1 MVGKWTCSYKHK
13 ADSAFLI
20 DVMAAI
26 RRVPLAG
33 LTQFSDLLL
42 KFAETNAVNHHYGRC
57 DYIFDIYND
66 DPSVKDTERLR
77 RCSTTPAVLSSVEL
91 TTPIPKDITT
101 FWPSNQNK
109 VLLETLIYGYL
120 RDSSLESHKEP
131 TILSQLCIDS
141 NEWQCIKIHDGT
153 EDTMQHL
160 QSQIEE
166 ADLHI
171 PMHVLDCLRGGYKTC
186 VVISN
191 DTDVT
196 VALLFYVPT
205 FLQEGLQELWVKAGR
220 GNTTRFVPLHILHE
234 RLGTRMCTVL
244 PALHSLTGCDITS
257 KTGTKIAALK
267 ADPVANLQGFGATAP
282 LVPSLIQ
289 QAEQYLVH
297 VIDAGNKSS
306 NFLQLR
312 AHHFHFSK
320 SASHQN
326 LPPTSQ
332 GLEPHIY
339 RAFYN
344 AYITMHVLDRQLN
357 VGTADLDPL
366 DYGFLQENGNLLP
379 STSWRSLEPRW
390 SVVCQCGKCTRVTC
404 PCRTAMVKCS
414 VFCKCQKTESCR
426 NPHNWSDRQ
435 F

>member
-1 MVGKWTCSYKHK
+1 
-13 ADSAFLI
+13 
-20 DVMAAI
+20 
-26 RRVPLAG
+26 
-33 LTQFSDLLL
+33 
-42 KFAETNAVNHHYGRC
+42 
-57 DYIFDIYND
+57 
-66 DPSVKDTERLR
+66 
-77 RCSTTPAVLSSVEL
+77 
-91 TTPIPKDITT
+91 
-101 FWPSNQNK
+101 
-109 VLLETLIYGYL
+109 
-120 RDSSLESHKEP
+120 
-131 TILSQLCIDS
+131 
-141 NEWQCIKIHDGT
+141 
-153 EDTMQHL
+153 MQHL

-186 VVISN
+186 
-191 DTDVT
+191 

-234 RLGTRMCTVL
+234 RLGTRMCTML

-257 KTGTKIAALK
+257 KIGTKKAALK

-297 VIDAGNKSS
+297 VIDDGNKSS

-312 AHHFHFSK
+312 ASLLKVNFTPESTTD
-320 SASHQN
+320 
-326 LPPTSQ
+326 PQ

-379 STSWRSLEPRW
+379 STSWRSLEPR
-390 SVVCQCGKCTRVTC
+390 
-404 PCRTAMVKCS
+404 
-414 VFCKCQKTESCR
+414 
-426 NPHNWSDRQ
+426 
-435 F
+435 

>member
-1 MVGKWTCSYKHK
+1 M
-13 ADSAFLI
+13 
-20 DVMAAI
+20 
-26 RRVPLAG
+26 
-33 LTQFSDLLL
+33 
-42 KFAETNAVNHHYGRC
+42 
-57 DYIFDIYND
+57 
-66 DPSVKDTERLR
+66 
-77 RCSTTPAVLSSVEL
+77 
-91 TTPIPKDITT
+91 TT

-120 RDSSLESHKEP
+120 RDSSLESHEEP

-141 NEWQCIKIHDGT
+141 NEWQCITIHDGT

-186 VVISN
+186 VLISN
-191 DTDVT
+191 NTDVT

-220 GNTTRFVPLHILHE
+220 GKTTRFVPLHILHE

-244 PALHSLTGCDITS
+244 PALHSLMGCDITS
-257 KTGTKIAALK
+257 KIGTKKAALK

-306 NFLQLR
+306 NFFKYVKVDIMSLHDTKMTLTIIL
-312 AHHFHFSK
+312 SI
-320 SASHQN
+320 N
-326 LPPTSQ
+326 LE
-332 GLEPHIY
+332 L
-339 RAFYN
+339 F
-344 AYITMHVLDRQLN
+344 
-357 VGTADLDPL
+357 
-366 DYGFLQENGNLLP
+366 
-379 STSWRSLEPRW
+379 W
-390 SVVCQCGKCTRVTC
+390 S
-404 PCRTAMVKCS
+404 
-414 VFCKCQKTESCR
+414 SCV
-426 NPHNWSDRQ
+426 
-435 F
+435 